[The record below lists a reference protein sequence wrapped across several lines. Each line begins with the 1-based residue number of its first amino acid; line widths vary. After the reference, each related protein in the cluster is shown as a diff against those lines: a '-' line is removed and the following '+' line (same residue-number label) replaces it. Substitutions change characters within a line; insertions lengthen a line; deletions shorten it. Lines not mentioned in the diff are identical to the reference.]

1 MTNMRSTR
9 WLLPEWILRYRGL
22 PRAVFVFS
30 AAQFLINLINTA
42 QFLLLNL
49 FMKEQGLDDPEI
61 ASLASKRFVATF
73 LLAVPAGLWMRGRLL
88 KKPMVVGSVLFP
100 IMAVAG
106 LEAVRVGWMGGAA
119 WSFFAMGFAGLLLN
133 VASLPMV
140 LRLTPKDRASEAL
153 SLLFCTW
160 AAAAILGG
168 AIASGLQWLGSVR
181 IGALV
186 VPLDVHATLLV
197 LTLAGFGAP
206 FLLIRL
212 PDAEAAER
220 PDRHW
225 LHVRRE
231 DRPLLLRVML
241 PSVCIATGAGLSIQF
256 LNLFFSHVF
265 GMGPAAYAAFGTV
278 SNVLV
283 LFAGLLVPE
292 VKRRFGWRGAI
303 LGVQSVAV
311 VMLAVMGLCEIRSGA
326 AWALPLAVVM
336 LVLRQPLMSMA
347 GPSTSELTMVYVGP
361 RNHELVSAFQGAI
374 WSGSWWL
381 AAVIFEQLRS
391 NGMPYWQIFLTTAAL
406 YALGTAAYAGLIRR
420 VEERPPEELT

>member
-1 MTNMRSTR
+1 
-9 WLLPEWILRYRGL
+9 
-22 PRAVFVFS
+22 
-30 AAQFLINLINTA
+30 
-42 QFLLLNL
+42 
-49 FMKEQGLDDPEI
+49 
-61 ASLASKRFVATF
+61 VA
-73 LLAVPAGLWMRGRLL
+73 
-88 KKPMVVGSVLFP
+88 VLFP

-106 LEAVRVGWMGGAA
+106 LEAVRVGWTGGAA
-119 WSFFAMGFAGLLLN
+119 WAFFAMGLAGLLLN

-160 AAAAILGG
+160 AAAAIFGG
-168 AIASGLQWLGSVR
+168 AIASGLQWLGSLR
-181 IGALV
+181 LGALV

-206 FLLIRL
+206 FLLVRL

-225 LHVRRE
+225 LHVRRD
-231 DRPLLLRVML
+231 DRPLLLRVLL

-265 GMGPAAYAAFGTV
+265 GMSPATYAAFGTV

-303 LGVQSVAV
+303 IGVQAVAV
-311 VMLAVMGLCEIRSGA
+311 VMLVVMGLCEIRSGA

-336 LVLRQPLMSMA
+336 LILRQPLMSMA
-347 GPSTSELTMVYVGP
+347 GPSTSELTMAYVGP

-381 AAVIFEQLRS
+381 AALIFEQLRS
-391 NGMPYWQIFLTTAAL
+391 NGMPYWQIFVTTAVL

-420 VEERPPEELT
+420 VEERPPEERT